1 MIFAALI
8 SWDGFT
14 LFQHHNI
21 TSDIWAEHNIFFESQ
36 YDELHIMINYP
47 TKFETYQPDDLRGV
61 ALTKWSR
68 TDKRENYMPPNYC
81 SWRQLICLVQ
91 WWMMMSFEWLL
102 WLVRCRTQ
110 LWFVY
115 NGHRESADG
124 GFYWRWFL
132 REVLNASKEFA
143 CTTLFGR
150 WFQRITVSTKKE
162 LWYCCFL

>member
-68 TDKRENYMPPNYC
+68 TDELMNKQTN
-81 SWRQLICLVQ
+81 RQTEKLYVPILLNVGLKIKII
-91 WWMMMSFEWLL
+91 SF
-102 WLVRCRTQ
+102 
-110 LWFVY
+110 
-115 NGHRESADG
+115 S
-124 GFYWRWFL
+124 
-132 REVLNASKEFA
+132 NAQIF
-143 CTTLFGR
+143 
-150 WFQRITVSTKKE
+150 IIHID
-162 LWYCCFL
+162 